1 MRAISGRLEADE
13 CGFFTAATD
22 RVEATEV
29 FPVFGCD
36 FDKSATLGIF
46 FGFFRLIS
54 YFFVD
59 NLPQLSYLA
68 ELHSFRKQLSCEKY
82 VLNMVG
88 WPSG

>member
-13 CGFFTAATD
+13 CGFFSDATD
-22 RVEATEV
+22 RVEAPEV
-29 FPVFGCD
+29 FPLFGCD
-36 FDKSATLGIF
+36 FDKSASLGIF
-46 FGFFRLIS
+46 FRFFCLIL

-59 NLPQLSYLA
+59 NLPQLFYLA
-68 ELHSFRKQLSCEKY
+68 ELHLFRKQFSCEKY